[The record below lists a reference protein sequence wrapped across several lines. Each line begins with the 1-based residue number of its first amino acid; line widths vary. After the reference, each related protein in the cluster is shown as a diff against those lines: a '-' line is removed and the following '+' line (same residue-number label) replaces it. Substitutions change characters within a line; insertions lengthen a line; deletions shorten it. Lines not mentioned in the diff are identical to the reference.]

1 MPVCVVSATPTRLA
15 AIRCAD
21 LTYINRRAIIV
32 NFAAGS
38 SGSGAFQILIVV
50 GFIALLYFL
59 MIRPQ
64 QRRRREVENMQSS
77 MGVGDEV
84 VTVGGLY
91 GTVLEI
97 ADDTVLLE
105 ISPGVTARY
114 ARAAIGKVNQKA
126 ETGDDEAA
134 EDDDEPA
141 DGTAPVKPDAD

>member
-1 MPVCVVSATPTRLA
+1 
-15 AIRCAD
+15 
-21 LTYINRRAIIV
+21 
-32 NFAAGS
+32 
-38 SGSGAFQILIVV
+38 
-50 GFIALLYFL
+50 
-59 MIRPQ
+59 
-64 QRRRREVENMQSS
+64 MQSS
-77 MGVGDEV
+77 MGLGDEV

-105 ISPGVTARY
+105 ISPGVTAKY

-134 EDDDEPA
+134 DDDDELA